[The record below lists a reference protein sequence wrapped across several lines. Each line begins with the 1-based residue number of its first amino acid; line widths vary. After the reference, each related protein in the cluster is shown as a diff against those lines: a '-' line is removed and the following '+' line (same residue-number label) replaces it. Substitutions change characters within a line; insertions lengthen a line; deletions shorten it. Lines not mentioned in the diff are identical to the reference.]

1 MADELNTLV
10 LNLDAAALQLET
22 DLQVPLLGS
31 RNQLE
36 AVQARFLNRPPKFDD
51 PR

>member
-1 MADELNTLV
+1 
-10 LNLDAAALQLET
+10 LQL
-22 DLQVPLLGS
+22 PLLGS

-36 AVQARFLNRPPKFDD
+36 AVQARFMGRAPNFDD